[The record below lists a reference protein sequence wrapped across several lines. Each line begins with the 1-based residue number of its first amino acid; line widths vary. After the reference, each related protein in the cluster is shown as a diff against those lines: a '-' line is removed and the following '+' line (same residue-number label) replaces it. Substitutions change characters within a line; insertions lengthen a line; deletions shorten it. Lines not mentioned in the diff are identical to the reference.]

1 MTADVRLSVMFVD
14 DEPLVLRSIARLLET
29 APLEVLTAGSGAEAL
44 RVLEQ
49 RPVDVLV
56 ADFDMPQM
64 TGLELLGIVRQRYPG
79 VVRMVLTGNA
89 TVERAMV
96 AINEGEV
103 ARLFEKPFD
112 GVTFRQTLVAFAD
125 RIARQRREGADA
137 TRQAR
142 RRELL
147 EWAEAQAPGLTA
159 RLPPRGSELTIDLDA
174 LRAEIGHAPGLWR
187 LLELADPQGA

>member
-159 RLPPRGSELTIDLDA
+159 RLPPRGAELTIDLDA

-187 LLELADPQGA
+187 LLELDDPQGA

>member
-64 TGLELLGIVRQRYPG
+64 TGL
-79 VVRMVLTGNA
+79 
-89 TVERAMV
+89 
-96 AINEGEV
+96 
-103 ARLFEKPFD
+103 
-112 GVTFRQTLVAFAD
+112 
-125 RIARQRREGADA
+125 
-137 TRQAR
+137 
-142 RRELL
+142 
-147 EWAEAQAPGLTA
+147 
-159 RLPPRGSELTIDLDA
+159 
-174 LRAEIGHAPGLWR
+174 GHSY
-187 LLELADPQGA
+187 